1 MEVRVYGY
9 RGCSTCRRAYAYL
22 QDRGVAFAE
31 VDITTKAPTTA
42 ELRGMLAAVG
52 GNVRKLF
59 NTSGQ
64 VYREL
69 RLGEQLGSMSEKD
82 ALALLAGNG
91 RLVKRPFLV
100 VDGTPSAVGFA
111 EDAWNQALGQ

>member
-1 MEVRVYGY
+1 MEIRVYGY
-9 RGCSTCRRAYAYL
+9 RGCSTCRRAYAFL
-22 QDRGVAFAE
+22 KERGVAFTE
-31 VDITTKAPTTA
+31 VDVTEHPPTLP
-42 ELRGMLAAVG
+42 ELRGMLAALG

-69 RLGEQLGSMSEKD
+69 RLGDQLADMPEKD

-91 RLVKRPFLV
+91 RLVKRPFLIV
-100 VDGTPSAVGFA
+100 GGAPRTVGFT
-111 EDAWNQALGQ
+111 EEAWNQALDQ